1 MLGCFILLL
10 GGFTFV
16 LSFFIFYFMY
26 LFVGEFV
33 FDPVSV
39 WLGGKSLEVMQY
51 GLVTAP
57 VLSFF
62 TALIPTI
69 LILRQQASDQQNK
82 AEAEKAEIQPR
93 DPDLDDPF

>member
-1 MLGCFILLL
+1 
-10 GGFTFV
+10 
-16 LSFFIFYFMY
+16 
-26 LFVGEFV
+26 
-33 FDPVSV
+33 
-39 WLGGKSLEVMQY
+39 MQY